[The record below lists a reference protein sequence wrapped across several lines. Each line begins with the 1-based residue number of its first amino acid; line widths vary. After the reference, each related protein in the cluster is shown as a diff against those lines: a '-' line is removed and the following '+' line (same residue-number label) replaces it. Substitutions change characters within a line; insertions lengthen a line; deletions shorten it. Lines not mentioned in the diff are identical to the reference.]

1 MMLTPIPAERL
12 PDMIGVYDAALAG
25 TPVVQAAFRRIIASK
40 GVNTGAETLHRAAV
54 DLARRV
60 GMQVL
65 DAAPADGFSWDG
77 HRVAVRTEPS
87 VLIHEI
93 AHWLIANESR
103 RALPDFGL
111 GSGPETGF
119 SSVADSAR
127 CVDDA
132 TKEGEENLASL
143 LGILWEVN
151 LGGPAIDAFCEQNW
165 FELYDRSGT
174 HVHFVKTLEDLRSRG
189 LVDRLFEPV
198 VPSQPR

>member
-77 HRVAVRTEPS
+77 HRVAVLAVDPS
-87 VLIHEI
+87 SKRSH
-93 AHWLIANESR
+93 
-103 RALPDFGL
+103 G
-111 GSGPETGF
+111 
-119 SSVADSAR
+119 
-127 CVDDA
+127 
-132 TKEGEENLASL
+132 SL
-143 LGILWEVN
+143 LG
-151 LGGPAIDAFCEQNW
+151 DKTRMEQ
-165 FELYDRSGT
+165 LVRYKQPTQRLHTT
-174 HVHFVKTLEDLRSRG
+174 HPLTTA
-189 LVDRLFEPV
+189 
-198 VPSQPR
+198 